1 MCVIRLM
8 FGVVAVAGAAIA
20 AGCGGSSSSSSPT
33 APTAPATPSTPP
45 APTFSQIQTQIWTPS
60 CVSCHTDDGRN
71 PAGGLNLKSG
81 TAHSTLVGVA
91 STGKPG
97 AVRVIAGN
105 PGGSYLVQK
114 LEGAADI
121 VGLRMPRNGPPFLTD
136 AQVAQ
141 VRQWIQAG
149 APNN

>member
-1 MCVIRLM
+1 MKMDVVRLT
-8 FGVVAVAGAAIA
+8 FGIVAVASAVMT
-20 AGCGGSSSSSSPT
+20 AGCGSSSSPT
-33 APTAPATPSTPP
+33 TPSPTTPSG
-45 APTFSQIQTQIWTPS
+45 PTFSQQVQAQILTPA
-60 CVSCHTDDGRN
+60 CTSCHTDEGRT

-81 TAHSTLVGVA
+81 SAYSNLVGVA

-105 PGGSYLVQK
+105 PSGSYLVQK
-114 LEGAADI
+114 LEGAPDI

-136 AQVAQ
+136 AQIALI
-141 VRQWIQAG
+141 RLWIQNG